1 MSTRFF
7 PELGF
12 YTLPGHVFD
21 PRPALREIDDA
32 DRLGLGS
39 VWISERL
46 NTKDIGVLTG
56 AAIVRSER
64 IGVASG
70 LMNNLP
76 LRNAMVVASYA
87 ATSMMLSNNRFT
99 LGIGRG
105 TDSLEDRLGIP
116 HASDQLV
123 EDYVDILRR
132 LWRGEVVTYDGPAG
146 RFNGATLGLK
156 LGVPPPVVLGA
167 VGFKNC
173 EWAGRFCD
181 GVLFNTFWTAE
192 ATAEGVRRVRAS
204 AEAAGRDPA
213 KIKIWAIL
221 AAACEVSEE
230 IELTTIVRRLN
241 TYLFFPRQWNATL
254 RVNRW
259 DPAVAERLRAAL
271 KEIDRGRSS
280 AGTIGDESTSRDLE
294 DIRRMREL
302 WPREWIDTS
311 TATGSAAHCVK
322 CVRDRFDAGVDGV
335 AFHASTP
342 ANLSS
347 LLAAWDKVRPS
358 DAFAGRVANP
368 GL

>member
-1 MSTRFF
+1 MTDRFF

-12 YTLPGHVFD
+12 YTLPGHVLD

-64 IGVASG
+64 MGVASG

-87 ATSMMLSNNRFT
+87 ATAMMLSANRFT

-105 TDSLEDRLGIP
+105 TDSLVSRLGIP
-116 HASDQLV
+116 HANDQLV
-123 EDYVDILRR
+123 EDYVDLLRR

-146 RFNGATLGLK
+146 RFENATLGVK
-156 LGVPPPVVLGA
+156 LDVPPPVFLGA

-181 GVLFNTFWTAE
+181 GVLFNTFWTAD

-213 KIKIWAIL
+213 KVKIWAIL
-221 AAACEVSEE
+221 AAACEVPEE
-230 IELTTIVRRLN
+230 VELTTIIRRLN

-254 RVNRW
+254 RVNGW
-259 DPAVAERLRAAL
+259 DPAVADRLKAIL
-271 KEIDRGRSS
+271 KKIDTGRSS
-280 AGTIGDESTSRDLE
+280 TGTIGDENTSSALD

-302 WPREWIDTS
+302 WPREWIETS
-311 TATGSAAHCVK
+311 TATGGAAHCVQ
-322 CVRDRFDAGVDGV
+322 CVHDRFDAGVDGV

-342 ANLSS
+342 ANLAP
-347 LLAAWDKVRPS
+347 LLDAWQRARP
-358 DAFAGRVANP
+358 ATFANRVANP